1 MIRRRI
7 FSVITIVELFV
18 APRRRRGTPLHG
30 RLPFGAL
37 RSLRRL
43 WVLLDVYAPGSRQA
57 QLGAGV
63 LDGLGDEDVALA
75 DLRGSRVDGVKAR
88 GISTRERA
96 AS

>member
-7 FSVITIVELFV
+7 FSVITVVEIIRRV
-18 APRRRRGTPLHG
+18 ALG
-30 RLPFGAL
+30 
-37 RSLRRL
+37 SLRRL
-43 WVLLDVYAPGSRQA
+43 WVLFDIDPSRSRQA

-63 LDGLGDEDVALA
+63 LDGLGDQDVAPA
-75 DLRGSRVDGVKAR
+75 DLCGSRVDGVKVR